1 MGDAV
6 SDTTFVVIMGETKAY
21 CSEVLQVVPA
31 HPSGK
36 GRLEA
41 RHSVGE
47 MKKVE

>member
-1 MGDAV
+1 VGDAIREI
-6 SDTTFVVIMGETKAY
+6 TFVIIMGETKAY
-21 CSEVLQVVPA
+21 CSEVLQAIPA

-41 RHSVGE
+41 RYSFGE